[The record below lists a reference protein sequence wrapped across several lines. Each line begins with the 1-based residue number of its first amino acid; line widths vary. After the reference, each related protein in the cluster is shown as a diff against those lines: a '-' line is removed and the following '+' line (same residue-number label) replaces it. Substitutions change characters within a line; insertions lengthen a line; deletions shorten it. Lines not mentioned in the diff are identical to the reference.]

1 MHLDYKNPPKLP
13 RSVLKDLLLFATK
26 KSHFVFDGQYHE
38 KSTKHFYHRKDIDP
52 QLEWLKRYPN
62 HIKQLCPVRH
72 NLKLFISL
80 QTAMRRLESYN

>member
-38 KSTKHFYHRKDIDP
+38 KIDKTFLS
-52 QLEWLKRYPN
+52 QKRYWSTTWMAKKVSEPY
-62 HIKQLCPVRH
+62 KTTLPSASQP
-72 NLKLFISL
+72 
-80 QTAMRRLESYN
+80 